1 MKDSSREFSI
11 RSLIGVVVV
20 LGLSALVVHYTGRF
34 YYDPICER
42 YAESQQLTFHRATIG
57 WPKAGLVAECG
68 FRDKRG
74 NYESI
79 NVGDVPLT
87 TADWV
92 RRLLSWI
99 GLIGGVGGSVWLT
112 SVIIGS
118 KAHRRRR

>member
-1 MKDSSREFSI
+1 MKNSKREFSV
-11 RSLIGVVVV
+11 RSLVGVVVV

-42 YAESQQLTFHRATIG
+42 YAESQQLTFHRSTIA
-57 WPKAGLVAECG
+57 WPKAGLVAECL
-68 FRDKRG
+68 FRDHRG
-74 NYESI
+74 DSERI
-79 NVGDVPLT
+79 NVADVPLT

-92 RRLLSWI
+92 RRLLSWT

-118 KAHRRRR
+118 KARRRRR